1 MFYNKKDVL
10 CTSFCAMIGATSK
23 KEGFAMKKKILLME
37 FKHETN
43 VFNPAPADE
52 AAFTNHRMLAGQ
64 ESLEFHRTIGSE
76 YNGFLKILEQRG
88 DVELI
93 PTVSLNANPSGPVTA
108 SVYNFVQDTVLDA
121 IRAHSPLTAVLIS
134 FHGAMVAEGHR
145 DGEGDL
151 LEQIRELV
159 GWEIPIICSM
169 DLHAN
174 VTEKMARCANALVP
188 FECYPH
194 IDDHETGLAA
204 AELMDET
211 LNGTLQ
217 PVMAFRK
224 IPYLLPMFPTDEPE
238 MKALYA
244 KTKEL
249 QSREGVRL
257 VRFAHGFFQAD
268 MEELGMSVMAITNG
282 DRVLAEQIA
291 DEMEAAILAAK
302 PGLKRHYPT
311 LDEALDRAILPG
323 DGPVILADASDN
335 PGAGGLGDSTH
346 VLRRI
351 LERGITGC
359 AMALLVDPESVAV
372 CEKAGVGAEVELD
385 LAGKS
390 DPAYSGGPLHVK
402 AYVKMLSDGKYRNKG
417 LVARGTIMKLG
428 KTAVVEIAGN
438 LVIVSS
444 VPKQPYD
451 IEIFRAHG
459 ITPEDQKIL
468 VVKSTV
474 HYRASYGPIARE
486 MIAVALPGYAVP
498 VPEGFAYK
506 HWKGEV

>member
-1 MFYNKKDVL
+1 
-10 CTSFCAMIGATSK
+10 
-23 KEGFAMKKKILLME
+23 MKKKILLME

-43 VFNPAPADE
+43 VFTPAPADE
-52 AAFTNHRMLAGQ
+52 AAFCSHRMLAGQ
-64 ESLEFHRTIGSE
+64 ESLDFHRTIGSE
-76 YNGFLKILEQRG
+76 YRAFLDVLEKRD

-93 PTVSLNANPSGPVTA
+93 PTVSLNANPSGPVTT
-108 SVYNFVQDTVLDA
+108 SVYEFVKSHVLGA
-121 IRAHSPLTAVLIS
+121 IREHSPLTAILIS
-134 FHGAMVAEGHR
+134 FHGAMVAEGHH

-151 LEQIRELV
+151 LEMIRELV
-159 GWEIPIICSM
+159 GMDIPIISSL

-174 VTEKMARCANALVP
+174 VTEKMARYANALVP
-188 FECYPH
+188 FEKYPH
-194 IDDHETGLAA
+194 IDDYETGYAA

-211 LNGTLQ
+211 LNGTLK
-217 PVMAFRK
+217 PAMAFRK

-238 MKALYA
+238 MQALYA

-249 QSREGVRL
+249 QSIPGMRM

-268 MEELGMSVMAITNG
+268 IEELGMSVMAIANG
-282 DRVLAEQIA
+282 DQALAERVA

-302 PGLKRHYPT
+302 PSLKRHYPT
-311 LDEALDRAILPG
+311 LDEALDRAIMPG
-323 DGPVILADASDN
+323 DKPVILADASDN
-335 PGAGGLGDSTH
+335 PGAGGLGDTTH
-346 VLRRI
+346 ILRRI

-359 AMALLVDPESVAV
+359 AMALLVDPESVAA

-402 AYVKMLSDGKYRNKG
+402 AYVKMITDGKYRNKG

-428 KTAVVEIAGN
+428 KAAVVEIAGN
-438 LVIVSS
+438 LVIISS

-451 IEIFRAHG
+451 TEIFRAHG
-459 ITPEDQKIL
+459 ITLEDQKII

-474 HYRASYGPIARE
+474 HYRAAYGPYARA
-486 MIAVALPGYAVP
+486 MIALALPGYAVP
-498 VPEGFAYK
+498 VPEGFDYK
-506 HWKGEV
+506 YWKGEV

>member
-1 MFYNKKDVL
+1 
-10 CTSFCAMIGATSK
+10 
-23 KEGFAMKKKILLME
+23 MKKKILLME

-43 VFNPAPADE
+43 VFTPAPGDE
-52 AAFTNHRMLAGQ
+52 AAFQSHRMLAGE
-64 ESLEFHRTIGSE
+64 ESLNFHRTIGSE
-76 YNGFLKILEQRG
+76 YRAFLDVLEKRD

-108 SVYNFVQDTVLDA
+108 SVYEFVKSHVLGA
-121 IRAHSPLTAVLIS
+121 IRQHSPLTAILIS
-134 FHGAMVAEGHR
+134 FHGAMVAEGHH
-145 DGEGDL
+145 DAEGDL
-151 LEQIRELV
+151 LEMIRELV
-159 GWEIPIICSM
+159 GMEIPIISSL

-174 VTEKMARCANALVP
+174 VTKKMARYADALVP
-188 FECYPH
+188 FEHYPH
-194 IDDHETGLAA
+194 IDDYETGYAA

-211 LNGTLQ
+211 LNGTLK
-217 PVMAFRK
+217 PTMAFRK

-238 MKALYA
+238 MKVLYA

-249 QSREGVRL
+249 QNREGVRM

-268 MEELGMSVMAITNG
+268 IEELGMSVMVITNG
-282 DRVLAEQIA
+282 NRELAEQVA

-302 PGLKRHYPT
+302 PSLKRQYPS

-323 DGPVILADASDN
+323 EGPVVLADASDN

-346 VLRRI
+346 ILRRI

-359 AMALLVDPESVAV
+359 AMALLVDPESVAA
-372 CEKAGVGAEVELD
+372 CEKAGVGSEVELN

-390 DPAYSGGPLHVK
+390 DPAYSGGPLQVK
-402 AYVKMLSDGKYRNKG
+402 AYVKMITDGKYRNKG
-417 LVARGTIMKLG
+417 LVARGTVMKLG
-428 KTAVVEIAGN
+428 KAAVVEIAGN
-438 LVIVSS
+438 TVILSS

-451 IEIFRAHG
+451 PEIFRAHG

-468 VVKSTV
+468 VVKSAV
-474 HYRASYGPIARE
+474 HYRAAYGPFARE
-486 MIAVALPGYAVP
+486 MIALALPGYAVP
-498 VPEGFAYK
+498 IPQGFAYK